1 MQMLFGFIP
10 EALENTKKI
19 SDKINIEIKTGGI
32 LIPTFELPE
41 SDQIIY
47 EKALDLEKKECKK

>member
-19 SDKINIEIKTGGI
+19 ADSCFIEFETG
-32 LIPTFELPE
+32 
-41 SDQIIY
+41 
-47 EKALDLEKKECKK
+47 